1 MHYIF
6 SGRPEDIPN
15 YFAVSQGSF
24 CSLDELQN
32 EAESAKQIK
41 LIYVLHCYKLF
52 IAYWQGNLAVAEKHS
67 YLAQNARPASRVP
80 TTVLIYATFFR
91 GLVSFQMYRQA
102 GGKNRL
108 KNGEEMMELMEKWAK
123 LSPESMAVFG
133 NKWHLIK
140 AEYYSSVKDHDQALK
155 MYEASIAAS
164 KDHGNIHELALGYE
178 LLGDYYAAHHR
189 VEADVTECYKNAV
202 TFYLQ
207 WGAAAVARRIMSKHS
222 LDIDLVVHNER
233 EGVLIKHAR

>member
-1 MHYIF
+1 MHCIF
-6 SGRPEDIPN
+6 PGRTEEIPK
-15 YFAVSQGSF
+15 YFAVF
-24 CSLDELQN
+24 EEPICSLDHLLV
-32 EAESAKQIK
+32 EAESKKKIK
-41 LIYVLHCYKLF
+41 LIYILHCYKLF
-52 IAYWQGNLAVAEKHS
+52 IAYWHGDLAVAEKHS
-67 YLAQNARPASRVP
+67 CLAQNARPASTLP
-80 TTVLIYATFFR
+80 TVLLLYATYFR

-102 GGKNRL
+102 GGEHRL

-140 AEYYSSVKDHDQALK
+140 AEYYSSVKDYGRALK
-155 MYEASIAAS
+155 MYKASIAAS

-178 LLGDYYAAHHR
+178 LMGDYYAAHHF
-189 VEADVTECYKNAV
+189 ETDVTECYKNAA

-222 LDIDLVVHNER
+222 LDIDLVVHNEH
-233 EGVLIKHAR
+233 EGVSIKHAR